1 MIAPL
6 IQDINTSHLLPPL
19 RRLFGLQ
26 TVEQVDWQMED
37 MKGGIGNPVSM
48 GLYRVHGRALVQD
61 QMQPFSMVLKAIRSP
76 AKVGLSNL
84 GEGDDQTHWNYWQR
98 EAFFYQSDLISQ
110 VPAGI
115 AIPQCYGIQRWDDQ
129 IIWLWLE
136 EIEHGQGDIQ
146 QPEQLGF
153 LAYQLGR
160 LNGKFAD
167 PTHLPDAAWLARN
180 THAQWL
186 KSTPRSAK
194 ALLTAIGQPKWDH
207 PYLQSLFPAAHSHPY
222 RQFWD
227 AIDHFC
233 EILSALPLTW
243 CHGDGAPTNFK
254 IRQDGSDRR
263 EVVALDWALTSIGV
277 LGEDV
282 AQLICASYQFFD
294 AGKWNDLIHM
304 LLNRYLDG
312 LREMGWQGDMRLV
325 WLGYAITALIKYGTF
340 LFLIVE
346 FGLDA
351 NDEIPHVTQ
360 QHRTAVQ
367 FLQQTAQFA
376 LELNPPGNCTGA
388 THFSTVGGDL

>member
-1 MIAPL
+1 MIAPS
-6 IQDINTSHLLPPL
+6 IQDINTLHLLPPL
-19 RRLFGLQ
+19 RRLFGFQ
-26 TVEQVDWQMED
+26 TVAQVHWQMEK

-48 GLYRVHGRALVQD
+48 GLCRFYGHALVQD

-115 AIPQCYGIQRWDDQ
+115 TIPQCYGIHHWDDQ

-167 PTHLPDAAWLARN
+167 PARLPDAAWLARN

-194 ALLTAIGQPKWDH
+194 ALLTATGQPKWDH
-207 PYLQSLFPAAHSHPY
+207 PYLQSLFPAAHSHPF

-227 AIDHFC
+227 AIDHFLA
-233 EILSALPLTW
+233 ILPALPSTW

-254 IRQDGSDRR
+254 IRQTSDDGQ
-263 EVVALDWALTSIGV
+263 EVVALDWALTGIGV

-282 AQLICASYQFFD
+282 AQLIGASYAFFD
-294 AGKWNDLIHM
+294 AGNWDNLIQM

-312 LREMGWQGDMRLV
+312 LREMGWPGDARLV
-325 WLGYAITALIKYGTF
+325 WLGYAITTLIKYGTF
-340 LFLIVE
+340 LFLIIE
-346 FGLDA
+346 FGLNAD
-351 NDEIPHVTQ
+351 DEIPPATQ
-360 QHRTAVQ
+360 QHKTAAQ
-367 FLQQTAQFA
+367 FLQQTAQLA
-376 LELNPPGNCTGA
+376 LELNYTGA
-388 THFSTVGGDL
+388 THVSTV